1 MEETRR
7 TCPIC
12 GEVLFEQDGLFTCSE
27 HGDWHSYSAKLLV
40 RTPSAEAMAVERVLM
55 PWEQLRPRAV

>member
-12 GEVLFEQDGLFTCSE
+12 GEAMSEQDGVFTCAE
-27 HGDWHSYSAKLLV
+27 HGAWYSYSAKLLV
-40 RTPSAEAMAVERVLM
+40 RNPSAEAMTAERVLM
-55 PWEQLRPRAV
+55 PWEQLRPHAV

>member
-1 MEETRR
+1 MEETPR

-12 GEVLFEQDGLFTCSE
+12 GEAMAERDGVFTCAE
-27 HGDWHSYSAKLLV
+27 HGDWYSYSARLLV
-40 RTPSAEAMAVERVLM
+40 RNPSAEAMAVERVLM

>member
-12 GEVLFEQDGLFTCSE
+12 GEVMSEQDGVFTCAE
-27 HGDWHSYSAKLLV
+27 HGDWYSYSTKLLV
-40 RTPSAEAMAVERVLM
+40 RIPSAEALAVERVLM
-55 PWEQLRPRAV
+55 PWEQLRPRPI

>member
-7 TCPIC
+7 ACPIC
-12 GEVLFEQDGLFTCSE
+12 GVVLSEQNGVFTCAE

-40 RTPSAEAMAVERVLM
+40 RTPSAEAMAAERVLM
-55 PWEQLRPRAV
+55 PWERILPHAV